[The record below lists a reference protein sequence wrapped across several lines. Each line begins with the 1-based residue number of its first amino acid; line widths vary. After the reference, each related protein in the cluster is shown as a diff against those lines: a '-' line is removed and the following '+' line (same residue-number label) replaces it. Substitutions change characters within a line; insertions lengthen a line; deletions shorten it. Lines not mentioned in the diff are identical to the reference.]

1 MKKSILSLLVVV
13 FVLVGTSCV
22 HHYPYEPDYWFQ
34 AIGDDGEYVLTADV
48 ERLRNGE
55 GEELIDPSIL
65 SNPVAAKASRISL
78 SLIAKEGTE
87 DLYPLPLSSFIT
99 SGAIEGKY
107 SPLIINN
114 SLKFSGSMKVK
125 DNGVVRYTNGSM
137 SVYAPMK
144 NLILFTDGDYSSFYQ
159 RTIEERD
166 KIIDDETARAMASSL
181 FSVYVFSPDTL
192 VDIGFEIPQVVL
204 SEMTRTCILFNE
216 IDGVMVMSGRIETTG
231 DGTARALTTLFK
243 NQIIQETRRNG
254 EKLDTKALAG
264 MFATNDNIVLIA
276 DYPLSSSMKE
286 KAKGI
291 MTQGIGGLF

>member
-1 MKKSILSLLVVV
+1 MVVV

-55 GEELIDPSIL
+55 GEELIDPSFL

-125 DNGVVRYTNGSM
+125 ENGVVRYTNGSM
-137 SVYAPMK
+137 GVYAPMK

-166 KIIDDETARAMASSL
+166 KLIDDETAKAMASSL

>member
-1 MKKSILSLLVVV
+1 MVVV

-34 AIGDDGEYVLTADV
+34 AIGDDGEYVLTADL

-55 GEELIDPSIL
+55 GEELIDPSFL

-125 DNGVVRYTNGSM
+125 ENGVVRYTSGSM

-166 KIIDDETARAMASSL
+166 KLIDDETARAMASSL

-276 DYPLSSSMKE
+276 DYPLSSSIKE

>member
-1 MKKSILSLLVVV
+1 MVVV

-55 GEELIDPSIL
+55 GEELIDPSFL

-87 DLYPLPLSSFIT
+87 DVYPLPLSSFIT

-125 DNGVVRYTNGSM
+125 ENGVVRYTSGSM

-166 KIIDDETARAMASSL
+166 KLIDDETARAMASSL

>member
-1 MKKSILSLLVVV
+1 MVVV

-125 DNGVVRYTNGSM
+125 ENGVVRYTSGSM

-144 NLILFTDGDYSSFYQ
+144 NLILFPDGDYSSFYQ

-166 KIIDDETARAMASSL
+166 KLIDDETARAMASSL

>member
-1 MKKSILSLLVVV
+1 MVVV

-48 ERLRNGE
+48 EKLRNGE
-55 GEELIDPSIL
+55 GEELIDPSFL

-125 DNGVVRYTNGSM
+125 ENGVVRYTSGSM

-166 KIIDDETARAMASSL
+166 KLIDDETARAMASSL

>member
-1 MKKSILSLLVVV
+1 MVVV

-55 GEELIDPSIL
+55 GEELIDPSFL

-125 DNGVVRYTNGSM
+125 ENGVVRYTSGSM

-166 KIIDDETARAMASSL
+166 KVIDDETARAMASSL

>member
-1 MKKSILSLLVVV
+1 MVVV

-125 DNGVVRYTNGSM
+125 ENGVVRYTNGSM

-166 KIIDDETARAMASSL
+166 KLIDDETAKAMASSL

-216 IDGVMVMSGRIETTG
+216 IDEVMVMSGRIETTG

>member
-1 MKKSILSLLVVV
+1 MVVV

-55 GEELIDPSIL
+55 GEELIDPYFL

-87 DLYPLPLSSFIT
+87 DVYPLPLSSFIT

-114 SLKFSGSMKVK
+114 ALKFSGSMKVK
-125 DNGVVRYTNGSM
+125 ENGVVRYTSGSM

-166 KIIDDETARAMASSL
+166 KHIDDETARAMASSL

>member
-1 MKKSILSLLVVV
+1 MVVV

-78 SLIAKEGTE
+78 SLIAKEETE

-125 DNGVVRYTNGSM
+125 ENGVVRYTSGSM

-159 RTIEERD
+159 RTIEERE
-166 KIIDDETARAMASSL
+166 KLIDDETASAMASSL
-181 FSVYVFSPDTL
+181 FSVYVFSPETL

>member
-125 DNGVVRYTNGSM
+125 ENGVVRYTSGSM

-144 NLILFTDGDYSSFYQ
+144 NLILFTEGDYDYLYE
-159 RTIEERD
+159 RTIEERE
-166 KIIDDETARAMASSL
+166 KLIDDETASAMASSL

-192 VDIGFEIPQVVL
+192 VDIGFEIPQTVL
-204 SEMTRTCILFNE
+204 SEMTRTCLLFDE
-216 IDGVMVMSGRIETTG
+216 KDGVMVMSGRIQTTG
-231 DGTARALTTLFK
+231 DGTARALSTLFK
-243 NQIIQETRRNG
+243 NQIVQEKRRNG

-264 MFATNDNIVLIA
+264 MFTTNESVVYIDG
-276 DYPLSSSMKE
+276 YPLSSTMKE
-286 KAKGI
+286 KAKSL
-291 MTQGIGGLF
+291 MSEGIGGLF

>member
-1 MKKSILSLLVVV
+1 MVVV

-114 SLKFSGSMKVK
+114 SLKFSGSIKVK
-125 DNGVVRYTNGSM
+125 ENGVVRYTNGSM

-166 KIIDDETARAMASSL
+166 KLIDDETAKAMASSL

>member
-1 MKKSILSLLVVV
+1 
-13 FVLVGTSCV
+13 
-22 HHYPYEPDYWFQ
+22 
-34 AIGDDGEYVLTADV
+34 
-48 ERLRNGE
+48 
-55 GEELIDPSIL
+55 
-65 SNPVAAKASRISL
+65 
-78 SLIAKEGTE
+78 
-87 DLYPLPLSSFIT
+87 
-99 SGAIEGKY
+99 
-107 SPLIINN
+107 
-114 SLKFSGSMKVK
+114 
-125 DNGVVRYTNGSM
+125 
-137 SVYAPMK
+137 
-144 NLILFTDGDYSSFYQ
+144 
-159 RTIEERD
+159 
-166 KIIDDETARAMASSL
+166 
-181 FSVYVFSPDTL
+181 SPDTL

>member
-1 MKKSILSLLVVV
+1 MVVV

-87 DLYPLPLSSFIT
+87 DVYPLPLSSFIT

-125 DNGVVRYTNGSM
+125 ENGVVRYTNGSM

-166 KIIDDETARAMASSL
+166 KLIDDETARAMASSL

>member
-34 AIGDDGEYVLTADV
+34 ALGNEGEYVLTADV
-48 ERLRNGE
+48 ERLKNGE
-55 GEELIDPSIL
+55 GGEVVDPSL
-65 SNPVAAKASRISL
+65 FSNPVADKASRISL
-78 SLIAKEGTE
+78 SLVADEGSE
-87 DLYPLPLSSFIT
+87 DTYPLPLSSFVVG
-99 SGAIEGKY
+99 GAIEGSY
-107 SPLIINN
+107 SPFVINN
-114 SLKFSGSMKVK
+114 TLKFSGCIKVK
-125 DNGVVRYTNGSM
+125 ENGLTRYKSGAM

-144 NLILFTDGDYSSFYQ
+144 NLILFSEGDYDYLYE
-159 RTIEERD
+159 RTIEERE
-166 KIIDDETARAMASSL
+166 KLIDDETASAMASSL
-181 FSVYVFSPDTL
+181 FSVYVFSPETL
-192 VDIGFEIPQVVL
+192 VDIGFEIPQTVL
-204 SEMTRTCILFNE
+204 SEMTRTCLLFDE
-216 IDGVMVMSGRIETTG
+216 KGGVMVMSGRIETTG

>member
-166 KIIDDETARAMASSL
+166 KLIDDETARAMASSL

>member
-1 MKKSILSLLVVV
+1 MVVV

-125 DNGVVRYTNGSM
+125 ENGVVRYTSGSM

-166 KIIDDETARAMASSL
+166 KLIDDETARAMASSL

-192 VDIGFEIPQVVL
+192 VDIGFEIPQVVI

-291 MTQGIGGLF
+291 MTQGLGGLF

>member
-1 MKKSILSLLVVV
+1 MVVV

-55 GEELIDPSIL
+55 GEELIDPYFL

-125 DNGVVRYTNGSM
+125 ENGVVRYTSGSM

-166 KIIDDETARAMASSL
+166 KLIDDETARAMASSL

>member
-1 MKKSILSLLVVV
+1 MVVV

-55 GEELIDPSIL
+55 GEELIDPSFL

-125 DNGVVRYTNGSM
+125 ENGVVRYTSGSM

-166 KIIDDETARAMASSL
+166 KLIDDETARAMASSL

-276 DYPLSSSMKE
+276 DYPRSSSMKE

>member
-1 MKKSILSLLVVV
+1 MGVV

-125 DNGVVRYTNGSM
+125 ENGVVRYTNGSM

-166 KIIDDETARAMASSL
+166 KLIDDETARAMASSL

>member
-1 MKKSILSLLVVV
+1 MVVV

-114 SLKFSGSMKVK
+114 TLKFSGSMKVK
-125 DNGVVRYTNGSM
+125 ENGVVRYTSGSM

-166 KIIDDETARAMASSL
+166 KLIDDETARAMASSL

>member
-1 MKKSILSLLVVV
+1 MVVV

-166 KIIDDETARAMASSL
+166 KLIDDETAKAMASSL

>member
-1 MKKSILSLLVVV
+1 MVVV

-78 SLIAKEGTE
+78 SLIAKKGTE

-125 DNGVVRYTNGSM
+125 ENGVVRYTSGSM

-166 KIIDDETARAMASSL
+166 KLIDDETARAMASSL

>member
-1 MKKSILSLLVVV
+1 MVVV

-125 DNGVVRYTNGSM
+125 ENGVVRYTSGSM

-166 KIIDDETARAMASSL
+166 KLIDDETAKAMASSL

>member
-1 MKKSILSLLVVV
+1 MVVV

-55 GEELIDPSIL
+55 GEELIDPYFL

-87 DLYPLPLSSFIT
+87 DVYPLPLSSFIT

-114 SLKFSGSMKVK
+114 ALKFSGSMKVK
-125 DNGVVRYTNGSM
+125 ENGVVRYTSGSM

-166 KIIDDETARAMASSL
+166 KLIDDETARAMASSL

>member
-55 GEELIDPSIL
+55 GEELIDPYFL

-87 DLYPLPLSSFIT
+87 DVYPLPLSSFIT

-125 DNGVVRYTNGSM
+125 ENGVVRYTSGSM

-166 KIIDDETARAMASSL
+166 KLIDDETARAMASSL

>member
-1 MKKSILSLLVVV
+1 MVVV

-34 AIGDDGEYVLTADV
+34 AIGEDGEYVLTADV

-125 DNGVVRYTNGSM
+125 ENGVVRYTSGSM

-166 KIIDDETARAMASSL
+166 KLIDDETARAMASSL

>member
-1 MKKSILSLLVVV
+1 MVVV

-125 DNGVVRYTNGSM
+125 ENGVVRYTNGSM

-166 KIIDDETARAMASSL
+166 KLIDDETARAMASSL

>member
-125 DNGVVRYTNGSM
+125 ENGVVRYTSGSM

-166 KIIDDETARAMASSL
+166 KLIDDETARAMASSL

>member
-1 MKKSILSLLVVV
+1 MVVV

-55 GEELIDPSIL
+55 GEELIDPSFL

-78 SLIAKEGTE
+78 SLIAKEGTK
-87 DLYPLPLSSFIT
+87 DVYPLPLSSFIT

-125 DNGVVRYTNGSM
+125 ENGVVRYTNGSM

-166 KIIDDETARAMASSL
+166 KLIDDETARAMASSL